1 MIVRILNEGQW
12 TVTDDIIT
20 ELNVVDDAIEQA
32 VDVNDQERLSQAL
45 GQLLEKI
52 RAHGERVADEDLVD
66 SDLILPDASATVDEV
81 RDWLSEGN
89 EGLIPGR

>member
-12 TVTDDIIT
+12 TVADGILD

-32 VDVNDQERLSQAL
+32 VDVNDQDRLSQAL
-45 GQLLEKI
+45 SQLLDKI
-52 RAHGERVADEDLVD
+52 RAHGEPVADEDLID

-81 RDWLSEGN
+81 RDWLTDGN

>member
-12 TVTDDIIT
+12 TVPDRILD

-32 VDVNDQERLSQAL
+32 VDVNDQDRLSQAL

-52 RAHGERVADEDLVD
+52 RAHGEPVPDEDLVD
-66 SDLILPDASATVDEV
+66 SDLILPDGSATVEEV
-81 RDWLSEGN
+81 RDWLTEGN